1 MSNHKLI
8 MEAWRG
14 FLNEGWAEDIKAA
27 IEQGRQ
33 DKARAGRKTSMT
45 DQDWEEVEK
54 EKRQQAQD
62 TAKEKESA
70 WKEREK
76 ERESE
81 KKSPEMKKI
90 DHSGVLEY
98 NMDKLLEDYGIL
110 GDRGGLFFRIGD
122 FYSRE
127 KEPSLEQY
135 RQEVK
140 ADAMWAIKKD
150 KKNPLNTSKI
160 RKKLG
165 SGAYGHVYELSNGH
179 VLKLFADGMYGM
191 MRDLKWYKEMH
202 DRQFT
207 RQSEPG
213 EIAVYSYGTIVPLGG
228 SAEYSGVGY
237 AEVGKVVPFYTWIA
251 QNSGKTVKE
260 VYYDNTFNTIRDWI
274 SDNRYDLIDIKE
286 FEDEWEGGENEYVE
300 YLVSVISKNSLIEPY
315 LPVKEDDGW
324 SVEDLKDIF
333 RAVYRL
339 AKQDGEKYLF
349 TNDTADV
356 HAGNFGYSLQT
367 NRVIVYDK

>member
-1 MSNHKLI
+1 

-33 DKARAGRKTSMT
+33 EKARAGRASSMT

-81 KKSPEMKKI
+81 KKSPETKKI

-110 GDRGGLFFRIGD
+110 GDQGGLFFRLGD
-122 FYSRE
+122 YYSRE
-127 KEPSLEQY
+127 KEPTQEEY
-135 RQEVK
+135 REEVK
-140 ADAMWAIKKD
+140 KDAMWAIERD

-160 RKKLG
+160 IKKLG

-179 VLKLFADGMYGM
+179 VLKLFGDGMYGM

-228 SAEYSGVGY
+228 SVEYSGVGY
-237 AEVGKVVPFYTWIA
+237 AEVGKVVPFYTWVA

-260 VYYDNTFNTIRDWI
+260 VYYDNTFNDIRDWL
-274 SDNRYDLIDIKE
+274 SDRANYGGVRSLGE
-286 FEDEWEGGENEYVE
+286 VEGGEDEYIDYLMSIISE
-300 YLVSVISKNSLIEPY
+300 YYHEH
-315 LPVKEDDGW
+315 LPTQEDDGW

-339 AKQDGEKYLF
+339 AKQDGEKHLF
-349 TNDTADV
+349 TNNTADV